1 MSNKIFEELPSR
13 KGGEAKQPMGDAA
26 ASIEKRARQLVYDSR
41 YEVKKMLAGK
51 KADAATQER
60 LVLERIAKSTSI
72 PAVKARARQ
81 MISKNPNVPNVAEN
95 FIPTIQDAAATSIA
109 DAMFKVFVEG
119 VDEVLPDYLEEL
131 KGLDDKKYKIR
142 VTDPK
147 TGNSY
152 VRYGTREK
160 ITQLRS
166 KGLKVELTEYGE
178 PREGERKRGE
188 ETARATG
195 GGSGRKLDPVGKEDS
210 DVDNDGQHNDPNDKY
225 IMKRRAAIGAAIE
238 KKKTVSA
245 SYEIEGER
253 LNENPL
259 VGLGIKAGLAGVTL
273 LAGKQVY
280 DKAKE
285 VAGKI
290 EQRNQKT
297 QKAIDSLRKEDYLW
311 AEGTDSTE
319 GTGKKLNPKKV
330 DNYSSGV
337 VKVSPE
343 DGSQSNMKGPKS
355 VYAHTE
361 LEGEVIAET
370 GYKKFL
376 NMLQEKAV
384 SQNQQQLA
392 AMAIEYLDGNMP
404 DASDAVKQMAKM
416 GRKELKKFAKTKHKG
431 LPEKVEEEASCGDEM
446 EKKDTRGDYAK
457 VNMIKNKLRAMGAK
471 NPIVMVASE
480 ETVEEGMGLSVGASR
495 LGAAILSN
503 PRTSYEQGAKNLQKN
518 LTDPVGFAIKGAI
531 KGAANT
537 LGAGTNTN
545 DKMIQKRQPQTP
557 LQKQVATKTQ
567 QVVNQSYEPEGEV
580 LDERRRSEKGT
591 PRKPRN
597 RAMELVRSMPSTRQ
611 GLMTRSGKTVAQHE
625 GERGVSERDRP
636 QRPEQTTADRLALKK
651 QREQAAKAAAQRA
664 SQDMYKPRAG
674 ESD

>member
-1 MSNKIFEELPSR
+1 MSNKIFEDLPSR
-13 KGGEAKQPMGDAA
+13 EGGKAKQPMGDAV

-51 KADAATQER
+51 RADAATQER

-72 PAVKARARQ
+72 PAVKVRARQ
-81 MISKNPNVPNVAEN
+81 MISKKAAVAEN
-95 FIPTIQDAAATSIA
+95 FIPAIQDAAAISIA

-131 KGLDDKKYKIR
+131 KDLDDKKYKIR

-188 ETARATG
+188 DTARATG
-195 GGSGRKLDPVGKEDS
+195 GGGKAKRDY
-210 DVDNDGQHNDPNDKY
+210 DGDGKVESSSKEHAGAVHNA
-225 IMKRRAAIGAAIE
+225 IQRATGGTPDG
-238 KKKTVSA
+238 KDTRKTVSS
-245 SYEIEGER
+245 SYEIEGEH

-259 VGLGIKAGLAGVTL
+259 AGLAIKAGLAAGTA
-273 LAGKQVY
+273 LAGKAVY
-280 DKAKE
+280 DRAKK

-290 EQRNQKT
+290 EQRNQKM
-297 QKAIDSLRKEDYLW
+297 QNAIDSLRNEDYLW

-319 GTGKKLNPKKV
+319 GKGRKSNSKKV

-416 GRKELKKFAKTKHKG
+416 GRKDLKKFAKTKHKG
-431 LPEKVEEEASCGDEM
+431 LPEKVAEEASCDDGM

-495 LGAAILSN
+495 LGAAVLSN
-503 PRTSYEQGAKNLQKN
+503 PRTPYEQ
-518 LTDPVGFAIKGAI
+518 
-531 KGAANT
+531 
-537 LGAGTNTN
+537 
-545 DKMIQKRQPQTP
+545 
-557 LQKQVATKTQ
+557 
-567 QVVNQSYEPEGEV
+567 EGEI
-580 LDERRRSEKGT
+580 LDERRAEDRG
-591 PRKPRN
+591 KPRSK
-597 RAMELVRSMPSTRQ
+597 RDPAMEIVRSMPNTRQ

-625 GERGVSERDRP
+625 DERGVPERDRP
-636 QRPEQTTADRLALKK
+636 QRPQQTTADRLALKK
-651 QREQAAKAAAQRA
+651 QKEQAAKEAAKRA
-664 SQDMYKPRAG
+664 EREEERRRRLA
-674 ESD
+674 

>member
-1 MSNKIFEELPSR
+1 MSNKIFEDLPSR
-13 KGGEAKQPMGDAA
+13 EGGKAKQPMGDAV

-51 KADAATQER
+51 RADAATQER

-72 PAVKARARQ
+72 PAVKVRARQ
-81 MISKNPNVPNVAEN
+81 MISKKAAVAEN
-95 FIPTIQDAAATSIA
+95 FIPAIQDAAAISIA

-131 KGLDDKKYKIR
+131 KDLDDKKYKIR

-188 ETARATG
+188 DTARATG
-195 GGSGRKLDPVGKEDS
+195 GGGKAKRDY
-210 DVDNDGQHNDPNDKY
+210 DGDGKVESSSKEHAGAVHNA
-225 IMKRRAAIGAAIE
+225 IQRATGGTPDG
-238 KKKTVSA
+238 KDTRKTVSS
-245 SYEIEGER
+245 SYEIEGEH

-259 VGLGIKAGLAGVTL
+259 AGLAIKAGLAAGTA
-273 LAGKQVY
+273 LAGKAVY
-280 DKAKE
+280 DRAKK

-290 EQRNQKT
+290 EQRNQKM
-297 QKAIDSLRKEDYLW
+297 QNAIDSLRNEDYLW

-319 GTGKKLNPKKV
+319 GKGRKSNSKKV

-431 LPEKVEEEASCGDEM
+431 LPEKVAEEASCDDGM

-495 LGAAILSN
+495 LGAAVLSN
-503 PRTSYEQGAKNLQKN
+503 PRTPYEQ
-518 LTDPVGFAIKGAI
+518 
-531 KGAANT
+531 
-537 LGAGTNTN
+537 
-545 DKMIQKRQPQTP
+545 
-557 LQKQVATKTQ
+557 
-567 QVVNQSYEPEGEV
+567 EGEI
-580 LDERRRSEKGT
+580 LDERRAEDRG
-591 PRKPRN
+591 KPRSK
-597 RAMELVRSMPSTRQ
+597 RDPAMEIVRSIPNTRQ

-625 GERGVSERDRP
+625 DERGVPERDRP
-636 QRPEQTTADRLALKK
+636 QRPQQTTADRLALKK
-651 QREQAAKAAAQRA
+651 QKEQAAKEAAKRA
-664 SQDMYKPRAG
+664 EREEERRRRLA
-674 ESD
+674 

>member
-13 KGGEAKQPMGDAA
+13 KGSEAKQPMGDAA

-51 KADAATQER
+51 RADAATQER

-81 MISKNPNVPNVAEN
+81 MISKKAAVAEN
-95 FIPTIQDAAATSIA
+95 FITTIQDAAATSIA

-119 VDEVLPDYLEEL
+119 VDEILPDYLEEL
-131 KGLDDKKYKIR
+131 KDLDDKKYKIR

-178 PREGERKRGE
+178 PREGEKKRGE

-195 GGSGRKLDPVGKEDS
+195 GGSGRKLDPVGKEDT
-210 DVDNDGQHNDPNDKY
+210 DVDNDGKHNDPNDKY
-225 IMKRRAAIGAAIE
+225 IMKRRAAIGTAIE
-238 KKKTVSA
+238 KRKTVSS
-245 SYEIEGER
+245 SYEMGGEH

-259 VGLGIKAGLAGVTL
+259 AGLAIKAGLAAGTA
-273 LAGKQVY
+273 LAGKAVY
-280 DKAKE
+280 DKAKG
-285 VAGKI
+285 VADKLN
-290 EQRNQKT
+290 QRNQQT
-297 QKAIDSLRKEDYLW
+297 QNAIDSLRKEDYLW
-311 AEGTDSTE
+311 VEGTDSTE
-319 GTGKKLNPKKV
+319 GKGKKLNSKKV

-361 LEGEVIAET
+361 LKGEVIAET

-416 GRKELKKFAKTKHKG
+416 GRKNLKKFAKTKHKG
-431 LPEKVEEEASCGDEM
+431 LPEKVAEEASCGNEM

-480 ETVEEGMGLSVGASR
+480 ETVEEGMGLSVGASK

-503 PRTSYEQGAKNLQKN
+503 PRTPYEQGAKNLQKN
-518 LTDPVGFAIKGAI
+518 LTDPVGFAIKGA
-531 KGAANT
+531 ANT
-537 LGAGTNTN
+537 LGLGANVN

-557 LQKQVATKTQ
+557 LQKQVATRTQ

-580 LDERRRSEKGT
+580 LDERRAEDRG
-591 PRKPRN
+591 KPRSKRD
-597 RAMELVRSMPSTRQ
+597 RAMEIVRSMPSTRQ

-625 GERGVSERDRP
+625 AERGVSERDRP
-636 QRPEQTTADRLALKK
+636 QKPEQTTADRLALKK
-651 QREQAAKAAAQRA
+651 QKEQAAKAAAERA
-664 SQDMYKPRAG
+664 EREEERRRRLA
-674 ESD
+674 

>member
-1 MSNKIFEELPSR
+1 MSNKIFEDLPSR
-13 KGGEAKQPMGDAA
+13 EGGKAKQPMGDAA

-51 KADAATQER
+51 RADAATQER

-72 PAVKARARQ
+72 PAVKVRARQ
-81 MISKNPNVPNVAEN
+81 MISKKAAVAEN
-95 FIPTIQDAAATSIA
+95 FIPAIQDAAAISIA

-131 KGLDDKKYKIR
+131 KDLDDKKYKIR

-188 ETARATG
+188 DTARATG
-195 GGSGRKLDPVGKEDS
+195 GGGKAKRDY
-210 DVDNDGQHNDPNDKY
+210 DGDGKVESSSKEHAGAVHNA
-225 IMKRRAAIGAAIE
+225 IQRATGGTPDG
-238 KKKTVSA
+238 KDTRKTVSS
-245 SYEIEGER
+245 SYEIEGEH

-259 VGLGIKAGLAGVTL
+259 AGLAIKAGLAAGTA
-273 LAGKQVY
+273 LAGKAVY
-280 DKAKE
+280 DRAKK

-290 EQRNQKT
+290 EQRNQKM
-297 QKAIDSLRKEDYLW
+297 QNAIDSLRNEDYLW

-319 GTGKKLNPKKV
+319 GKGRKSNSKKV

-361 LEGEVIAET
+361 LKGEVIAET

-416 GRKELKKFAKTKHKG
+416 GRKDLKKFAKTKHKG
-431 LPEKVEEEASCGDEM
+431 LPEKVAEEASCDDGM

-495 LGAAILSN
+495 LGAAVLSN
-503 PRTSYEQGAKNLQKN
+503 PRTPYEQ
-518 LTDPVGFAIKGAI
+518 
-531 KGAANT
+531 
-537 LGAGTNTN
+537 
-545 DKMIQKRQPQTP
+545 
-557 LQKQVATKTQ
+557 
-567 QVVNQSYEPEGEV
+567 EGEI
-580 LDERRRSEKGT
+580 LDERRAEDRG
-591 PRKPRN
+591 KPRSK
-597 RAMELVRSMPSTRQ
+597 RDPAMEIVRSMPNTRQ

-625 GERGVSERDRP
+625 DERGVPERDRP
-636 QRPEQTTADRLALKK
+636 QRPQQTTADRLALKK
-651 QREQAAKAAAQRA
+651 QKEQAAKEAAKRA
-664 SQDMYKPRAG
+664 EREEERRRRLA
-674 ESD
+674 

>member
-1 MSNKIFEELPSR
+1 MSNKIFEDLPSR
-13 KGGEAKQPMGDAA
+13 EGGKAKQPMGDAV

-51 KADAATQER
+51 RADAATQER

-72 PAVKARARQ
+72 PAVKVRARQ
-81 MISKNPNVPNVAEN
+81 MISKKAAVAEN
-95 FIPTIQDAAATSIA
+95 FIPAIQDAAAISIA

-131 KGLDDKKYKIR
+131 KDLDDKKYKIR

-188 ETARATG
+188 DTARATG
-195 GGSGRKLDPVGKEDS
+195 GGGKAKRDY
-210 DVDNDGQHNDPNDKY
+210 DGDGKVESSSKEHAGAVHNA
-225 IMKRRAAIGAAIE
+225 IQRATGGTPDG
-238 KKKTVSA
+238 KDTRKTVSS
-245 SYEIEGER
+245 SYEIEGEH

-259 VGLGIKAGLAGVTL
+259 AGLAIKAGLAAGTA
-273 LAGKQVY
+273 LAGKAVY
-280 DKAKE
+280 DRAKK

-290 EQRNQKT
+290 EQRNQKM
-297 QKAIDSLRKEDYLW
+297 QNAIDSLRNEDYLW

-319 GTGKKLNPKKV
+319 GKGRKSNSKKV

-431 LPEKVEEEASCGDEM
+431 LPEKVAEEASCDDGM

-495 LGAAILSN
+495 LGAAVLSN
-503 PRTSYEQGAKNLQKN
+503 PRTPYEQ
-518 LTDPVGFAIKGAI
+518 
-531 KGAANT
+531 
-537 LGAGTNTN
+537 
-545 DKMIQKRQPQTP
+545 
-557 LQKQVATKTQ
+557 
-567 QVVNQSYEPEGEV
+567 EGEI
-580 LDERRRSEKGT
+580 LDERRAEDRG
-591 PRKPRN
+591 KPRSK
-597 RAMELVRSMPSTRQ
+597 RDPAMEIVRSMPNTRQ

-625 GERGVSERDRP
+625 DERGVPERDRP
-636 QRPEQTTADRLALKK
+636 QRPQQTTADRLALKK
-651 QREQAAKAAAQRA
+651 QKEQAAKEAAKRA
-664 SQDMYKPRAG
+664 EREEERRRRLA
-674 ESD
+674 

>member
-1 MSNKIFEELPSR
+1 MSNKIFEDLPSR
-13 KGGEAKQPMGDAA
+13 EGGKAKQPMGDAV

-51 KADAATQER
+51 RADAATQER

-72 PAVKARARQ
+72 PAVKVRARQ
-81 MISKNPNVPNVAEN
+81 MISKKAAVAEN
-95 FIPTIQDAAATSIA
+95 FIPAIQDAAAISIA

-131 KGLDDKKYKIR
+131 KDLDDKKYKIR

-188 ETARATG
+188 DTARATG
-195 GGSGRKLDPVGKEDS
+195 GGGKAKRDY
-210 DVDNDGQHNDPNDKY
+210 DGDGKVESSSKEHAGAVHNA
-225 IMKRRAAIGAAIE
+225 IQRATGGTPDG
-238 KKKTVSA
+238 KDTRKTVSS
-245 SYEIEGER
+245 SYEIEGEH

-259 VGLGIKAGLAGVTL
+259 AGLAIKAGLAAGTA
-273 LAGKQVY
+273 LAGKAVY
-280 DKAKE
+280 DRAKK

-290 EQRNQKT
+290 EQRNQKM
-297 QKAIDSLRKEDYLW
+297 QNAIDSLRNEDYLW

-319 GTGKKLNPKKV
+319 GKGRKSNSKKV

-416 GRKELKKFAKTKHKG
+416 GRKDLKKFAKTKHKG
-431 LPEKVEEEASCGDEM
+431 LPEKVAEEASCDDGM

-495 LGAAILSN
+495 LGAAVLSN
-503 PRTSYEQGAKNLQKN
+503 PRTPYEQ
-518 LTDPVGFAIKGAI
+518 
-531 KGAANT
+531 
-537 LGAGTNTN
+537 
-545 DKMIQKRQPQTP
+545 
-557 LQKQVATKTQ
+557 
-567 QVVNQSYEPEGEV
+567 EGEI
-580 LDERRRSEKGT
+580 LDERRAEDRG
-591 PRKPRN
+591 KPRSK
-597 RAMELVRSMPSTRQ
+597 RDPAMEIVRSIPNTRQ

-625 GERGVSERDRP
+625 DERGVPERDRP
-636 QRPEQTTADRLALKK
+636 QRPQQTTADRLALKK
-651 QREQAAKAAAQRA
+651 QKEQAAKEAAKRA
-664 SQDMYKPRAG
+664 EREEERRRRLA
-674 ESD
+674 